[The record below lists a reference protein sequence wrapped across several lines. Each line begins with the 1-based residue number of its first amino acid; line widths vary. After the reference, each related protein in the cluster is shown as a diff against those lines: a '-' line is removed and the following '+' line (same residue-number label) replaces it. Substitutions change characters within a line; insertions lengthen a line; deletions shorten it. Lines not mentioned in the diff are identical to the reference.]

1 MPSSTDPAAL
11 LPGLPAPLGA
21 HWDGRGVNFA
31 VVSGAAQ
38 ALFLCLFDAGGK
50 RELHRLALHGPQNGV
65 WHGYLPDA
73 GPGLVYGLRA
83 QGPWQPEQGLRFN
96 RSKLLLDPY
105 AREVIGQF
113 KWSDPHFGGQ
123 AGNPALPDTQD
134 NAAGALKA
142 RVVDAAYDWGD
153 DASPRIAAADT
164 VLYEVHVR
172 GFSRRN
178 PAVDPALRGSYA
190 GLAHPASIA
199 YLKELGITSLSL
211 LPVHLALDEQ
221 RLAEQGKRNYWGYN
235 SLGFF
240 CPDPR
245 LASLR
250 GGVSPRDEFRAMV
263 RALHTAGI
271 EVLLDVVFNHTA
283 ETGESGPTIS
293 FRGLDNAGY
302 YRLSAD
308 NPALYDNY
316 SGCGNTLDIR
326 RPQVLRLV
334 MDSLRFWVQDMHV
347 DGFRFDLAPVLGRT
361 GHGFERDAPFFMA
374 LAQDPVLCRVK
385 LIAEPWD
392 LGPGGYQCGGFPHG
406 WMEWNDRYRD
416 SMRKF
421 WLGWHQAP
429 DNRPAYGLRGDFA
442 LRLCGSSDLFQAS
455 GRAPLAS
462 VNYVVSHD
470 GFTLRDLVSYNRRH
484 NEANGENNRDGH
496 AENLSFNCGFEG
508 QTDDPAILELRGKL
522 QRALLACTI
531 FSQGTPML
539 CAGAEQGHSQG
550 GNNNPYNQDNDISAL
565 DWSTADT
572 NLSAFT
578 ARLLRLRRTALPFGP
593 HWYSGQHDPLGLCDL
608 CWLRTDG
615 QAMAQDDWH
624 DPHHHTLACLI
635 GRPGRARA
643 PLLLLVNAGSTAE
656 HFRLPGGVWQCL
668 LDSADERGIGRWHG
682 QGDVDLPV
690 APHSLQLLAAAGA
703 GVADAA
709 GRDGATDRP

>member
-1 MPSSTDPAAL
+1 MPGSTESAAL

-38 ALFLCLFDAGGK
+38 AVCVCLFDAGGK
-50 RELHRLALHGPQNGV
+50 RELRRLPLHGPQRGV

-96 RSKLLLDPY
+96 SSKLLLDPY

-113 KWSDPHFGGQ
+113 RWSDPHFAGQ
-123 AGNPALPDTQD
+123 AGDPSLPDTQD
-134 NAAGALKA
+134 NAACALKA
-142 RVVDAAYDWGD
+142 RVVDAACDWGD
-153 DASPRIAAADT
+153 DTPPRIAAADT

-178 PAVDPALRGSYA
+178 PAVEPALRGSYA
-190 GLAHPASIA
+190 GLAHPASIT
-199 YLKELGITSLSL
+199 YLQQLGITSVSL
-211 LPVHLALDEQ
+211 LPVHYALDEQ

-235 SLGFF
+235 TLAFF

-245 LASLR
+245 LASLH
-250 GGVSPRDEFRAMV
+250 GGVSPRDEFRTMV
-263 RALHTAGI
+263 RALHRAGI

-283 ETGESGPTIS
+283 ESNESGPNIS

-308 NPALYDNY
+308 NAAQYDNY

-361 GHGFERDAPFFMA
+361 DHGFERAGPFFMA
-374 LAQDPVLCRVK
+374 LAQDPVLCSIK

-392 LGPGGYQCGGFPHG
+392 LGPGGYQSGGFPRG

-421 WLGWHQAP
+421 WLGWHHEPGNGQT
-429 DNRPAYGLRGDFA
+429 YGLRGDFA
-442 LRLCGSSDLFQAS
+442 LRLCGSSDLFQGG
-455 GRAPLAS
+455 GRSPLAS

-470 GFTLRDLVSYNRRH
+470 GLSLRDLVSYNNRH
-484 NEANGENNRDGH
+484 NQANGENNLDGH
-496 AENLSFNCGFEG
+496 AQTLSFNCGFEG
-508 QTDDPAILELRGKL
+508 ETDDAGILALRGKL
-522 QRALLACTI
+522 QRALLACTVL
-531 FSQGTPML
+531 SQGTPML
-539 CAGAEQGHSQG
+539 CAGAEQGHTQG
-550 GNNNPYNQDNDISAL
+550 GNSNPYNQDNDTSWLAWAGADIDL
-565 DWSTADT
+565 ST
-572 NLSAFT
+572 FT
-578 ARLLRLRRTALPFGP
+578 ARLLQLRRAAMPFGP
-593 HWYSGQHDPLGLCDL
+593 DWYSGQHDPLGLCDL
-608 CWLRTDG
+608 CWMRPDG
-615 QAMAQDDWH
+615 QTMAQDDWH
-624 DPHHHTLACLI
+624 DSTDRRLACLI
-635 GRPGRARA
+635 GHPGRAKA
-643 PLLLLVNAGSTAE
+643 PLLLLVNAGPTAE
-656 HFRLPGGVWQCL
+656 NFRLPGGVWQCL
-668 LDSADERGIGRWHG
+668 LDTGDAHGISRWHG
-682 QGDVDLPV
+682 QGDCELPV
-690 APHSLQLLAAAGA
+690 GPHSLLLLAAAGA
-703 GVADAA
+703 DI
-709 GRDGATDRP
+709 TLTP